1 MLKALKGETTMHKKP
16 EILNQKVVAQSHLF
30 KIERLDL
37 RFSNGVERTYERLV
51 PGGRGAVMLI
61 PMIDDE
67 HVALI
72 REYAGGI
79 DDYTLTLPKGALDA
93 GETIYAAAQRE
104 MQEEIGYGG
113 TEFVLLKRLSLSP
126 NYMSGGINTVL
137 VRGLYESRLEG
148 DEPEP
153 LEVVKWR
160 LDELDKLYQT
170 PEFTEGRAIA
180 ALTLAQKYLKGK
192 FKPEDIFK
200 STENA

>member
-1 MLKALKGETTMHKKP
+1 MHRKP
-16 EILNQKVVAQSHLF
+16 KILNQKIVAQSHLF
-30 KIERLDL
+30 KVERLDL

-51 PGGRGAVMLI
+51 PGGLGAVMLI

-67 HVALI
+67 HIALI

-93 GETIYAAAQRE
+93 GESLRQASQRE

-113 TEFVLLKRLSLSP
+113 TEFILLKKLSLSP

-137 VRGLYESRLEG
+137 VKGLYESRLEG

-160 LDELDKLYQT
+160 LDNLDELYQT

-180 ALTLAQKYLKGK
+180 ALTLAQKYLKGE
-192 FKPEDIFK
+192 FKPEQILE
-200 STENA
+200 S